1 MKKKFDSAKN
11 QVHEKLSDVNK
22 SAAFFHSL
30 LDKSPE
36 AIFVT
41 DNSGTFL
48 QANPAAG
55 ELLDLPPDKI
65 LGHRIVE
72 FTSEE
77 FIDDTNKKW
86 NEFLTDNLTKG
97 FFNLKQ
103 SNGKSIAVDY
113 SARAY
118 FLPFC
123 HLLTLHKAAA
133 SEFPKR
139 TKKSFIEKFNR
150 HYRK

>member
-1 MKKKFDSAKN
+1 MSLTMKKKFDSTKN
-11 QVHEKLSDVNK
+11 QTHKKLSDVNE

-30 LDKSPE
+30 FDKSPE

-55 ELLDLPPDKI
+55 ELLDLLPDKI
-65 LGHRIVE
+65 IGQRIVE

-77 FIDDTNKKW
+77 FIADINRKW
-86 NEFLTDNLTKG
+86 NQILKGNLTEG

-103 SNGKSIAVDY
+103 SDRKIIAVDY
-113 SARAY
+113 FAKAY

-123 HLLTLHKAAA
+123 HLLTLHKTK
-133 SEFPKR
+133 EGKLPKR
-139 TKKSFIEKFNR
+139 K
-150 HYRK
+150 